1 MNFYNENDPKAA
13 AWLREL
19 ILQGHIPKGKVDE
32 RSITE
37 LTANDLDGFTQCH
50 FFAGIGGWSRALELA
65 GWPESRPVWTA
76 SLPCQPF
83 STAGQSQG
91 VEDERHLWPV
101 FFDLVKV

>member
-19 ILQGHIPKGKVDE
+19 IAAGEIPEGKVDE

-37 LTANDLDGFTQCH
+37 IKPADLDGFTQCH
-50 FFAGIGGWSRALELA
+50 FFAGIGGWSLALKLA
-65 GWPESRPVWTA
+65 GWSAKRHVWTA

-83 STAGQSQG
+83 STAGQSHG
-91 VEDERHLWPV
+91 VEDERHLWPT
-101 FFDLVKV
+101 FFDLV